1 MNKFPFLRRHPP
13 RSISPPGPGRLE
25 SMNCPRSMNCLSS
38 PRVYCLDLSK
48 SRPLKECL
56 WHYPASRSVFPWFL
70 HLKNNSLTKMGFL
83 KIISL
88 AICFWP
94 IDSFFNF
101 SPLESR
107 DVGLIEIQSIMVG
120 LIKLKGKIESFRVSF
135 KTFQSLKGLMKANK
149 IPMGKRPYGNR

>member
-1 MNKFPFLRRHPP
+1 
-13 RSISPPGPGRLE
+13 
-25 SMNCPRSMNCLSS
+25 
-38 PRVYCLDLSK
+38 
-48 SRPLKECL
+48 
-56 WHYPASRSVFPWFL
+56 
-70 HLKNNSLTKMGFL
+70 MGFL

-94 IDSFFNF
+94 IDSFFYF

-135 KTFQSLKGLMKANK
+135 KTFQSLKGLIKANK
-149 IPMGKRPYGNR
+149 IPMDTRPYGDR